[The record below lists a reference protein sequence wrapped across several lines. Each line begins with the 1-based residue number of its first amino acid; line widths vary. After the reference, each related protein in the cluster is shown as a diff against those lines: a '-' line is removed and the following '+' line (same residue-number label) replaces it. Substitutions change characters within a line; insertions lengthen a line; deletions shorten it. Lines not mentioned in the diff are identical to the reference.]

1 MHRRFTDGGRID
13 TRDRGPYVPPVT
25 PHPSEPE
32 PFILDQ
38 RRYVLDGADFP
49 ICGAELLDAYDHD
62 RALTLLLVTLQPGQR
77 GIYST
82 EDDLVVE
89 RVW

>member
-1 MHRRFTDGGRID
+1 MTHLDGFYPD
-13 TRDRGPYVPPVT
+13 TSHLRT
-25 PHPSEPE
+25 EPL
-32 PFILDQ
+32 IVDQ

-62 RALTLLLVTLQPGQR
+62 RALTLLLAALRPGQR

>member
-1 MHRRFTDGGRID
+1 MTSLNGFYPDCDGLR
-13 TRDRGPYVPPVT
+13 
-25 PHPSEPE
+25 SEAVE
-32 PFILDQ
+32 SLDQ

-62 RALTLLLVTLQPGQR
+62 RALTLLLVALRPGQR